1 MSTKVYANGR
11 EISGKAS
18 GNKSVAAMPDVCLS
32 PPGPPAGPI
41 PIPYPNT
48 AQSSDTGDG
57 SKTVFVNGKEV
68 GLKNQSVYKTSKG
81 DEAATRNFGGGV
93 VSHTI
98 TGKTKFA
105 AWSFDV
111 KVEGQNI
118 VRHMDLTTHNH
129 QNPTNGAITL
139 NTGSMFLGGGE
150 APEKSCNELQA
161 ENGELRK
168 TADPSNGPSEGQ
180 LEEAT
185 TLTTAQYF
193 NSGDSTRYNM
203 RAFSRQV
210 DKDGW
215 AQGVGTL
222 QYSEIATRKRVITSY
237 ESNIPGFKYKKT
249 SNMPFS
255 SHTEARIIEDIFA
268 ATNGNPKGKA
278 RLRIQWHQ
286 KAKGSMSCK
295 ACPECRRIICA
306 AMNKGLEIELCDDT
320 GKAKTPDWCD
330 EFPEFQG

>member
-1 MSTKVYANGR
+1 MSTKVFANGR
-11 EISGKAS
+11 ELSGKAS

-57 SKTVFVNGKEV
+57 SKSVTVNGKEV
-68 GLKNQSVYKTSKG
+68 GLKNQSVYKSSKG

-111 KVEGQNI
+111 KVEGQNV

-139 NTGSMFLGGGE
+139 NTGSMFLDEGE
-150 APEKSCNELQA
+150 APEKTCDELQA
-161 ENGELRK
+161 ENEELRK
-168 TADPSNGPSEGQ
+168 DTDSGRGPTEDQ

-185 TLTTAQYF
+185 TLTTGQYL
-193 NSGDSTRYNM
+193 NASDGKRYGV
-203 RAFSRQV
+203 RGFSRQL

-222 QYSEIATRKRVITSY
+222 QYSEIAARKRIITSY
-237 ESNIPGFKYKKT
+237 DSNIEGFAYKFT
-249 SNMPFS
+249 ANMPHS
-255 SHTEARIIEDIFA
+255 SHTESRIIEDIFA
-268 ATNGNPKGKA
+268 ATNGKPKGKL
-278 RLRIQWHQ
+278 RMRIQWHR
-286 KAKGSMSCK
+286 KSKGTMSSEACK
-295 ACPECRRIICA
+295 HCKRLICA
-306 AMNKGLEIELCDDT
+306 AMNKGLEIELCNDK
-320 GKAKTPDWCD
+320 GKPITPDWCD
-330 EFPEFQG
+330 EYSE